1 LIGGE
6 KEDMDVIVE
15 DEDEQEFCEEESED
29 GEEEFSSTAEGC
41 DLRGTYLPGCCQKM
55 SCGSCNTTQKLA
67 SSKTNSSLSKNA
79 LRLDM
84 LDSDV
89 SVMPVCS
96 D

>member
-41 DLRGTYLPGCCQKM
+41 DLRES
-55 SCGSCNTTQKLA
+55 SC
-67 SSKTNSSLSKNA
+67 SKTSVTRMHWITMDSL
-79 LRLDM
+79 
-84 LDSDV
+84 
-89 SVMPVCS
+89 
-96 D
+96 